1 MDYVKAIKS
10 FGLGDLL
17 NIIRDPLLKWMI
29 VIPFAIAVLFR
40 FLVPELSRWAAP
52 YIDLVPYYP
61 MFMGLIVVMVPM
73 LYGVCIG
80 FLVLDE
86 RDEGMLAALKVTPV
100 SMSSYLAYRITA
112 PMLVSFVTSLAAIP
126 IAGLAN
132 VDLLTTVVIAVV
144 ASLEAPFFAL
154 IFAVL
159 AENKVQGFA
168 IQKML
173 GTVLAIPLLAY
184 FIDSRWEFVFYVVPT
199 FWPIR
204 AFWEGAAGGANFW
217 LYVAGA
223 LIYHVVLIAVLLKL
237 FDRKM
242 HKYA

>member
-1 MDYVKAIKS
+1 MDYLKVIKS

-17 NIIRDPLLKWMI
+17 NVIRDPLLKWMI

-40 FLVPELSRWAAP
+40 FLVPGLARWAAP

-100 SMSSYLAYRITA
+100 SMSSYMAYRIAA
-112 PMLVSFVTSLAAIP
+112 PILVSFVTSLAAIP

-132 VDLLTTVVIAVV
+132 VDLLTTVVV
-144 ASLEAPFFAL
+144 AMVSSLEAPFFAL
-154 IFAVL
+154 LFAVV

-184 FIDSRWEFVFYVVPT
+184 FIDPKWEFVFYAVPT

-204 AFWEGAAGGANFW
+204 AFWEGTAGGTNFW

-223 LIYHVVLIAVLLKL
+223 LVYHVVLIAVLLKL

-242 HKYA
+242 HRYA